1 MATVQSAA
9 LIDRQAITG
18 GLNDEQRTAVETT
31 EGPLLILA
39 GAGSGKTSVM
49 TRRIAHLMGRDD
61 AVDPWNILAITFTNR
76 AAREMNERVEQ
87 LVGEAASDMWMC
99 TFHSMCVKI
108 LRREAERIGY
118 QNNFS
123 ILDADDQVSAI
134 KQSMLDLNYDLKKFD
149 PAVVQWKI
157 SAAKND
163 LLTPR
168 ELKKTVRKSLID
180 SVTAA
185 VYKEYQAKLVS
196 INALDFDDLIFRTVD
211 LFLTHP
217 DVLELY
223 QEKFRYIHVDEYQ
236 DTNRAQY
243 TLVKLLSDRHRN
255 LCVVGDSD
263 QAIYRWRGADI
274 SNIVNFERDYPEAV
288 VIKLE
293 QNYRSTGTILDA
305 ANAVIRNNSH
315 RKDKRLWSAKG
326 EGEKLA
332 IYAAL
337 DQTDEAIYVIAK
349 VQEHVESGGQF
360 SDCTV
365 LYRAN
370 AQSRA
375 IEEAFL
381 QAAMPYKIIGGMTFY
396 DRREIKDIMAYL
408 KALANPQ
415 DEISL
420 LRIINV
426 PKRGIGEGTI
436 RRLLDFAHE
445 NGITLLES
453 MGRAQEIGLAGAA
466 TETVLKFH
474 TLMQDLHNMQEGLTV
489 TDLLQQTLTRTGY
502 REMLETSHKEEDQNR
517 LENIREL
524 ATVTRSF
531 DRRRH
536 GALVDFLAETSLL
549 FDTDKETGKTD
560 NAVRLMTMHASKGL
574 EFPVVFMVGVEETLL
589 PHVRSMDTMEGIEEE
604 RNLCYVAITRAREK
618 LHLSYCAERSL
629 FGQCQLNDPSRFLSE
644 IPPELTERSGA
655 DLQAQ
660 TRWTIGLS
668 VRHSQFGVGV
678 VTDVTGSGDDLELTI
693 TFSSR
698 HGTKLVKPK
707 LTRLRVI
714 DGQ

>member
-1 MATVQSAA
+1 MATVQTTT
-9 LIDRQAITG
+9 LTDRKAIIS
-18 GLNDEQRTAVETT
+18 GLNDEQRSAVETT
-31 EGPLLILA
+31 EGPLLIVA

-49 TRRIAHLMGRDD
+49 TRRIAHLMNRGDD
-61 AVDPWNILAITFTNR
+61 VDPWNILAITFTNR

-87 LVGEAASDMWMC
+87 LVGEAAGDMWMC

-123 ILDADDQVSAI
+123 ILDADDQVSTV

-157 SAAKND
+157 SAAKNE

-168 ELKKTVRKSLID
+168 EWKRAGRKSLID
-180 SVTAA
+180 SVAA
-185 VYKEYQAKLVS
+185 TVYTEYQAKLVS
-196 INALDFDDLIFRTVD
+196 SNAMDFDDLIFRTVD

-217 DVLELY
+217 DVLKLY
-223 QEKFRYIHVDEYQ
+223 QQKFRYIHVDEYQ

-243 TLVKLLSDRHRN
+243 KLVRLLSDRHRN

-305 ANAVIRNNSH
+305 ANAVIQNNSQ

-337 DQTDEAIYVIAK
+337 DQSDEAVYVIAK
-349 VQEHVESGGQF
+349 VQEHVANGGQF

-381 QAAMPYKIIGGMTFY
+381 QAAMPYRIIGGMTFY
-396 DRREIKDIMAYL
+396 DRREIKDVMAYL

-420 LRIINV
+420 LRICNV

-445 NGITLLES
+445 NELTLLEA
-453 MGRAQEIGLAGAA
+453 MGRAQEAGLVGGAA
-466 TETVLKFH
+466 ETVQNFH
-474 TLMQDLHNMQEGLTV
+474 TLIQGLHDMQEGMSV

-502 REMLETSHKEEDQNR
+502 RDMLETSHKEEDQNR

-524 ATVTRSF
+524 STVTRSF
-531 DRRRH
+531 DRRRR
-536 GALVDFLAETSLL
+536 GALADFLAETSLL

-560 NAVRLMTMHASKGL
+560 NAVRMMTMHASKGL
-574 EFPVVFMVGVEETLL
+574 EFPVVFMIGVEETLL
-589 PHVRSMDTMEGIEEE
+589 PHARSLDTIEGVEEE

-618 LHLSYCAERSL
+618 LHLTYCAERSL

-644 IPPELTERSGA
+644 IPPALTERSGA
-655 DLQAQ
+655 DLQVQ
-660 TRWTIGLS
+660 IRWGVGLS
-668 VRHSQFGVGV
+668 VRHPQFGVGV
-678 VTDVTGSGDDLELTI
+678 VTDLAGSGDDLELTI

>member
-1 MATVQSAA
+1 MGTVQSAA
-9 LIDRQAITG
+9 LIDRQAITS

-157 SAAKND
+157 SAAKNE

-168 ELKKTVRKSLID
+168 ELKQTVRKSLID
-180 SVTAA
+180 SVAAA

-243 TLVKLLSDRHRN
+243 TLVRLLSDRHRN

-305 ANAVIRNNSH
+305 ANAVIQNNSH

-445 NGITLLES
+445 NGLTLLES

-474 TLMQDLHNMQEGLTV
+474 TLMQDLHDMQEGLAV

-536 GALVDFLAETSLL
+536 GALADFLAETSLL

-574 EFPVVFMVGVEETLL
+574 EFPVVFVVGVEETLL

-655 DLQAQ
+655 DLQVQ

-678 VTDVTGSGDDLELTI
+678 VTDVAGSGDDLELTI

>member
-629 FGQCQLNDPSRFLSE
+629 FGQCQLNDPSRLLSE

-668 VRHSQFGVGV
+668 VRHPQFGVGV
-678 VTDVTGSGDDLELTI
+678 VIDVTGSGDDLELTI